1 MPEEEMLHTTDSPLG
16 SKRSI
21 LLYSQFMCK
30 ISLDQHEDITL
41 WTELLRTP
49 YTYESLI
56 KYLHFIR

>member
-1 MPEEEMLHTTDSPLG
+1 MPEEEMLHITDSPLG
-16 SKRSI
+16 SKISI
-21 LLYSQFMCK
+21 LLYSQFVCK

-41 WTELLRTP
+41 CTELLQTP